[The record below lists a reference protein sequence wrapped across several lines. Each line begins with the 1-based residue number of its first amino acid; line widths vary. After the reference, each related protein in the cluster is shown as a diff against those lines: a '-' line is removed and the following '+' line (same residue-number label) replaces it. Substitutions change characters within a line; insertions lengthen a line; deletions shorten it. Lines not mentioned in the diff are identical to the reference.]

1 VRLRS
6 SFVALTVAAA
16 LGGCG
21 ASESH
26 GGDTSGPTASSTTQ
40 SAPAAPA
47 SVTTTPKV
55 ASTPVQSAKH
65 ATATAPA
72 PVSKTSSKEP
82 KPEEQLGGTP
92 FLDAAGSGFAA
103 FHAYISKPL
112 RRGTLK
118 LGGAPAAIA
127 TAAKAATYAKSEI
140 AAAAQ
145 AAGQSASL
153 QSLVGSLD
161 ALEQRLG
168 TIQASL
174 DAGRLDTAAIAAA
187 RAEVNAISRAALAA
201 GQPIQEVAPK
211 LP

>member
-1 VRLRS
+1 M
-6 SFVALTVAAA
+6 A

-26 GGDTSGPTASSTTQ
+26 SGTTSGS
-40 SAPAAPA
+40 
-47 SVTTTPKV
+47 V
-55 ASTPVQSAKH
+55 ASTATRGSSPAPAQSPRAPQKAAGAPAQSSKQ

-72 PVSKTSSKEP
+72 HASGSSGKEKP

-103 FHAYISKPL
+103 FHVYISKPL

-118 LGGAPAAIA
+118 PGARAAIA
-127 TAAKAATYAKSEI
+127 TAAKAAAYAKSEI

-145 AAGQSASL
+145 AAGQGQSGPL
-153 QSLVGSLD
+153 QSLVEPLD
-161 ALEQRLG
+161 ALEQRMG
-168 TIQASL
+168 TIEAAL
-174 DAGRLDTAAIAAA
+174 DTGRLDTAVIVAA
-187 RAEVNAISRAALAA
+187 RAEVNAISRGALAA
-201 GQPIQEVAPK
+201 GQPIQEVPPK

>member
-1 VRLRS
+1 
-6 SFVALTVAAA
+6 
-16 LGGCG
+16 
-21 ASESH
+21 
-26 GGDTSGPTASSTTQ
+26 
-40 SAPAAPA
+40 
-47 SVTTTPKV
+47 
-55 ASTPVQSAKH
+55 VQAVKH
-65 ATATAPA
+65 ATATSPA
-72 PVSKTSSKEP
+72 QASNPSGNKP

-92 FLDAAGSGFAA
+92 FLDAVGSGFAA

-118 LGGAPAAIA
+118 PGGAPSVTA

-153 QSLVGSLD
+153 QSLVAPLD
-161 ALEQRLG
+161 ALEQRMG
-168 TIQASL
+168 TIEAAL
-174 DAGRLDTAAIAAA
+174 DAGRLDTAAIVAA